1 MFNSRNIVSAVEF
14 GTSKICVL
22 LGEVRPNGKL
32 EFLGAGEVAAPGAV
46 VKGEISNMKRTVEA
60 LREAFEL
67 AEQKADCDSSN
78 CSIITVV
85 ATGGGIESHQEIAGV
100 TINNANGVVTE
111 NDKNAVSEAARRI
124 AYSNG
129 REIINLCT
137 SSFTL
142 DQRHVVEPRGQ
153 SGKYLE
159 ADVHIVSVNSRRLDT
174 FIQALREAGFE
185 DSRVEPVF
193 TPLADVNGS
202 VDEDEQQNGFI
213 LLDIGAGTTEYL
225 LNIDGGVRESG
236 VIRVGMEHVAN
247 DLAIGLA
254 LPIEKC
260 RSLLRNGTIADALRD
275 KTEFLELPA
284 RPKHIR
290 KIPVSSCECII
301 EARLRELIQIV
312 RKKIPA
318 KHNLNTLG
326 AGGLLT
332 GGGALYPPL
341 KEIFTSV
348 FDIPCR
354 TVGPIRP
361 GASSL
366 EDPRYSSVWGALTL
380 APEFIEPQEQP
391 GMLERLFSSFTRGG
405 RG

>member
-1 MFNSRNIVSAVEF
+1 MFSNRNIVSAVEF

-22 LGEVRPNGKL
+22 IGEVMANGRL
-32 EFLGAGEVAAPGAV
+32 ELAGVGEVPAAGAV
-46 VKGEISNMKRTVEA
+46 VKGEISDMKRTVDA
-60 LREAFEL
+60 LKEAFEL
-67 AEQKADCDSSN
+67 AEQKADCDLSD
-78 CSIITVV
+78 CRIITVV

-100 TINNANGVVTE
+100 TVNNSNGIVTE
-111 NDKNAVSEAARRI
+111 NEKNAVSEAARRI
-124 AYSNG
+124 AFTNG

-142 DQRHVVEPRGQ
+142 DQRHVVEPCGQ

-159 ADVHIVSVNSRRLDT
+159 AEVHIVSAHTRRLET

-185 DSRVEPVF
+185 DARVEPVF
-193 TPLADVNGS
+193 APLADVNGS
-202 VDEDEQQNGFI
+202 VDDDDQQNGFI

-236 VIRVGMEHVAN
+236 VVRVGMEHVAN
-247 DLAIGLA
+247 DLAIGLG

-260 RSLLRNGTIADALRD
+260 RSLLRNSTIADALKN
-275 KTEFLELPA
+275 KTEFIEIQL
-284 RPKHIR
+284 RPRHTR

-301 EARLRELIQIV
+301 EARLRELVDVV
-312 RKKIPA
+312 RHKIPVR
-318 KHNLNTLG
+318 HSLNTLG

-332 GGGALYPPL
+332 GGGALYPPV

-354 TVGPIRP
+354 MVMPIKP
-361 GASSL
+361 GSSSL
-366 EDPRYSSVWGALTL
+366 EDPRYSAVWGALTL
-380 APEFIEPQEQP
+380 APEFVEVQRRPN
-391 GMLERLFSSFTRGG
+391 MLQRLLGKFNRDG
-405 RG
+405 RD